1 MALERVKDILKMA
14 DEANTSAIAFICI
27 DYNMVYSVIKTAE
40 KTNTP
45 AIVMLLPEHAEENN
59 VFGIKS
65 FVEMTKELAAQ
76 AKVPIGLHLDHSYD
90 YHSVIKAIKLG
101 FPSVMIDGSQ
111 KSLEE
116 NIAITRKVTETAHV
130 LGVDVEGE
138 LGSMGKEESDVV
150 EAEQTVD
157 EDNTYLYTSPEAVEK
172 FCNETKVD
180 SLTIAIGS
188 AHGIY
193 TETPRLDIPRLKE
206 INSATDVPLALHG
219 GSGIPDDQLEQ
230 AFKNG
235 INKFNV
241 GTEFLDKYYKAVVEY
256 TKKNESID
264 SPYKILELPLYVQD
278 KMEEYLTEKLKLS
291 KF

>member
-1 MALERVKDILKMA
+1 MALERVKDILMMA
-14 DEANTSAIAFICI
+14 DEAKTSAIAFICI
-27 DYNMVYSVIKTAE
+27 DYNMVYSVVKTAE

-45 AIVMLLPEHAEENN
+45 AIIMLLPEHSEDNN

-90 YHSVIKAIKLG
+90 YDSVIKAIKLG
-101 FPSVMIDGSQ
+101 FPSVMIDGSH

-116 NIAITRKVTETAHV
+116 NIAITKKVTETAHIF
-130 LGVDVEGE
+130 GVDVEGE
-138 LGSMGKEESDVV
+138 LGSMGKEESAVI
-150 EAEQTVD
+150 EEEQTVE
-157 EDNTYLYTSPEAVEK
+157 EDNAYIYTSPEAVEK

-193 TETPRLDIPRLKE
+193 TKTPHLDIPRLKE

-241 GTEFLDKYYKAVVEY
+241 GTEFLDLYYNAVVEY